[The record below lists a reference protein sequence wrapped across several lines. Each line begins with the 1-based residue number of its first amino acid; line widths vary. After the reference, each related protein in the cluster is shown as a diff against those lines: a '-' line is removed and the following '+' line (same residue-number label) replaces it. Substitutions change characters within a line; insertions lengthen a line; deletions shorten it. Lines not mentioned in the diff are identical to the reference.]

1 LVVGFVVVGFYW
13 AYRAALP
20 KPLKGIPYNRNAIDK
35 LFGDVPEMI
44 GYVMRTK
51 RIFVSAKAAG
61 SSAKIPPPRN
71 IPVLTRRQCWLTS
84 LTSRHQ
90 SPIIQAFVQPM
101 GLPWVVVTD
110 PYESQDILLRRTKEF
125 DRSGFFG
132 DLIGGILPEQHIQ
145 FISSDD
151 RFKKNRNLINHL
163 MAPTFITQV
172 LGPSLY
178 KAVSTMI
185 KMWELKCS
193 MAEGRPFLAH
203 HDITYMALDTIFM
216 AMFGH
221 PEADSN
227 TTRRLQAV
235 SQLSDLKLPA
245 SADEPVEFPEGD
257 IPDIFSA
264 ALTLANSVTD
274 TQLSP
279 APRLTS
285 WIIRKFPYMRKA
297 TAIKDQY
304 IRDKVDESLRKI
316 NSGDED
322 PRTALHSVLLRER
335 DVAGKEGRKP
345 DYFKRGIADEF
356 FGFMLAG
363 HDTSATTV
371 AWGVKFLADHPAAQD
386 RLRAELRAALPDAA
400 LAKRAPTYPE
410 LARAH
415 IPYLDA
421 VVEEV
426 LRHANTIAF
435 VVRRAQQDTTV
446 LGRPIPKGTDVFLMA
461 NGAGYLEPNMR
472 LSDAERSPGARRS
485 DSSSSSKTAL
495 TGLWDD
501 ADISA
506 FKPERWL
513 KTDPE
518 TGAEVF
524 DAMAGPQL
532 AFGLGPRACF
542 GKRFALQGLKIQFA
556 LIVWHFHLHQTPK
569 ELSGYDAVQRFAREP
584 TQCFVRL
591 SNANL

>member
-1 LVVGFVVVGFYW
+1 MGAVVSFLESTLVVGIVVVGFYW
-13 AYRAALP
+13 AYRAVLP
-20 KPLKGIPYNRNAIDK
+20 KPLKGIPYNRNAVDK

-51 RIFVSAKAAG
+51 RIF
-61 SSAKIPPPRN
+61 
-71 IPVLTRRQCWLTS
+71 CWLTS

-145 FISSDD
+145 FTSNDD

-185 KMWELKCS
+185 KVWELKCS

-245 SADEPVEFPEGD
+245 SVDEPVEFPEGD
-257 IPDIFSA
+257 IPEIFSA

-304 IRDKVDESLRKI
+304 IRDKVDESVRKI
-316 NSGDED
+316 HSGDED
-322 PRTALHSVLLRER
+322 PHTALHSVLLRER
-335 DVAGKEGRKP
+335 DVAAKEGRKP
-345 DYFKRGIADEF
+345 DYYKRGIADEF

-371 AWGVKFLADHPAAQD
+371 AWGVKFLADHPEAQD

-400 LAKRAPTYPE
+400 LAKRTPTYAE
-410 LARAH
+410 LAKAH

-435 VVRRAQQDTTV
+435 VVRRALQDTTV
-446 LGRPIPKGTDVFLMA
+446 LGRAIPKGTDVFLMA

-485 DSSSSSKTAL
+485 DSSSKGAL

-513 KTDPE
+513 KTDRDS
-518 TGAEVF
+518 GAEVF

-569 ELSGYDAVQRFAREP
+569 ALSGYDAVQRFAREP